1 MRIARNLAEAVEFP
15 PSAVIIGNFDG
26 VHVGHQRLCE
36 EVAAMA
42 RERGLRPTVLT
53 FDPHP
58 ACVVAPDRA
67 PRLLTTPEERA
78 ALMGQHGIEQT
89 LILPFTR
96 QIAEMSPEDFVRTVM
111 VKALGVKLVLV
122 GENFR
127 FGRRQAG
134 NTEMLLSLGQTE
146 GFETRVVGAVSCR
159 GRVVS
164 SSAVRKL
171 IDEGNVQLAWR
182 FLNRP
187 YSISGEIVRGHGI
200 GAKQTVPTLN
210 LRTSAQVLP
219 ARGVYLTRTSDAG
232 RIWNSITNI
241 GYRPTFGDAQELSI
255 ETFLLDPLEGEPPA
269 RVRLEFLRRVRD
281 ERKFENPAELKS
293 QILRDVESARKFFRR
308 FPHQF
313 VQ

>member
-1 MRIARNLAEAVEFP
+1 MRSARNLAEAVEFP

-67 PRLLTTPEERA
+67 PRLLTTPEERV
-78 ALMGQHGIEQT
+78 ALMGQHGIEQA

-96 QIAEMSPEDFVRTVM
+96 AIAEMSPEDFVSTVL
-111 VKALGVKLVLV
+111 VKTLGAKLVLV

-134 NTEMLLSLGQTE
+134 NTELLVTMGKTE

-164 SSAVRKL
+164 SSTVRKL

-182 FLNRP
+182 LLNRP

-200 GAKQTVPTLN
+200 GSKQTVPTLN
-210 LRTSAQVLP
+210 LRTAAQVLP
-219 ARGVYLTRTSDAG
+219 ARGVYITRTSNG
-232 RIWNSITNI
+232 QTWNSITNV
-241 GYRPTFGDAQELSI
+241 GYRPT
-255 ETFLLDPLEGEPPA
+255 
-269 RVRLEFLRRVRD
+269 
-281 ERKFENPAELKS
+281 
-293 QILRDVESARKFFRR
+293 
-308 FPHQF
+308 
-313 VQ
+313 